1 MTRSLEAQLEALST
15 ERDGVLGQVEAKEAE
30 WVTVLERFAD
40 EGIAHIASTT
50 GWDAMTAANR
60 LFKEC
65 ADVLEN
71 DHLSKAHATGD
82 IDWSEVL
89 RTQDLFTR
97 YGNEIGSALLLAALP
112 QTYAT
117 ERGAKVLVASSGL
130 ETDLTRRVR
139 GTAQFLMLVMLAT
152 KAPEGPESYE
162 SCNSYLQNDAERVW
176 CCQRLDTS
184 GVRWR
189 VCATLR
195 VHHEAIRRVQE
206 SRAGSVDALNQEDL
220 LGALLTFTI
229 TVFEVLEQFGIS
241 WTDADQLAYLRT
253 WNLIGESLGI
263 TGLGHDIAGSPYS
276 APFQQDLPQT
286 VGEARRILDALRA
299 RNWKPLD
306 TYGGNLMK
314 ELTQTDPGVRLI
326 AALLAELSSELPGPL
341 KRLPEVVI
349 RQLAAPVVRD
359 RLGLGDG
366 GLMQAGADYLPGA
379 LGAVNFVPGA
389 RLAARARASWLRQA
403 ANTVCRAT
411 TVHFVCSEP
420 GLPEF
425 IIPGL
430 VEWSDSLRTQT
441 GSRQPRSTTPRQPGD
456 ARVERAVSRFKI
468 EHGLKQSLR

>member
-152 KAPEGPESYE
+152 KAPEGPEAT
-162 SCNSYLQNDAERVW
+162 SCNSYLQNDAEREQAVKDSW
-176 CCQRLDTS
+176 DTS

-306 TYGGNLMK
+306 TYRGQPY
-314 ELTQTDPGVRLI
+314 E
-326 AALLAELSSELPGPL
+326 
-341 KRLPEVVI
+341 
-349 RQLAAPVVRD
+349 
-359 RLGLGDG
+359 
-366 GLMQAGADYLPGA
+366 GAHPD
-379 LGAVNFVPGA
+379 
-389 RLAARARASWLRQA
+389 
-403 ANTVCRAT
+403 
-411 TVHFVCSEP
+411 
-420 GLPEF
+420 
-425 IIPGL
+425 
-430 VEWSDSLRTQT
+430 
-441 GSRQPRSTTPRQPGD
+441 
-456 ARVERAVSRFKI
+456 
-468 EHGLKQSLR
+468 